1 MAKSRSTKA
10 SGKSKTIL
18 PDYSVTE
25 WEGLNTFI
33 KDLRQLSDGQSPA
46 SLNWITG
53 RYKDH
58 IELRR
63 GSALLGTN
71 RNMGVGR
78 VSGLAVGTTTGN
90 VQVPFFSYAQKLL
103 YYDSGSNTSI
113 EIGSNALPAAANGQ
127 DISFLPYKNIAG
139 SFVYA
144 TSPDSSLYKIVVSD
158 PTTAIDLGPTDYK
171 GYAAISS
178 NRMFLWQRKDTQGQ
192 KYTNALYTSVPDRI
206 SLSAYTQTTK
216 QAIATGDGVTK
227 TFSGILPGYQAQTTV
242 FNTEFGGPIN
252 AGDAVTAIT
261 KGVQTPFT
269 APTGTFTVPEAVY
282 LDGVVGMVEINDLLI
297 PVAVAGAGGGVLN
310 INSTAFT
317 TYSSGGTIYKL
328 EYFIDDQNGN
338 LVSNLGGTGTINY
351 ATGAYVLNFNT
362 APVLGKVIYSQYY
375 SEPLTGSIGD
385 FASNGAAS
393 YQQFDGG
400 GDIQTVLPFDQVEY
414 AFHLLTSW
422 YLNINATSPTNLPYR
437 NKVGTVGIRGGF
449 SSEDGVIYLDNSV
462 PSQPRVQILTI
473 EDNSATAVVTVVPTP
488 LSDQLDLT
496 SFGFAKVAIFRWNEY
511 DVIACAPS
519 LNGVVQSQ
527 NNALFVRNIYSG
539 QWDYCDLPASC
550 FDEYNGTLIAGDSF
564 SNNIFTL
571 FSGLDDDGANID
583 NYWQGKL
590 FNLGVDGLKKFNRFV
605 MKGLIQQTQSIQVFF
620 AFDSGNFV
628 QLATVLGNG
637 AYVNIGNPV
646 LVGANTIGSH
656 VVGGGGD
663 VLTAYPFE
671 VEFLIPCDLFEYVQP
686 QFVAPSIGYV
696 QIDSFTFKDVRLK
709 ARRIPPSRTND
720 PD

>member
-1 MAKSRSTKA
+1 MARQRSSKA
-10 SGKSKTIL
+10 GGRNRTLL
-18 PDYSVTE
+18 PDYAVTE

-46 SLNWITG
+46 SLNWLTG

-71 RNMGVGR
+71 RNLGVGR
-78 VSGLAVGTTTGN
+78 VSGLAVATKNDNT
-90 VQVPFFSYAQKLL
+90 QVPFFSYAQKLN
-103 YYDSGSNTSI
+103 YYDSPSNTTI
-113 EIGSNALPAAANGQ
+113 EIGSNLFPNGANGE
-127 DISFLPYKNIAG
+127 DMSILPYKNIAG
-139 SFVYA
+139 AFAYV
-144 TSPDSSLYKIVVSD
+144 TSPDSSMYKVVVAN
-158 PTTAIDLGPTDYK
+158 PATALDLGPTDYK
-171 GYAAISS
+171 GNAAISS

-192 KYTNALYTSVPDRI
+192 KYTNALYTSVPDRT

-216 QAIATGDGVTK
+216 QNVATGDGVTK
-227 TFSGILPGYQAQTTV
+227 VFTGILPSIPAQSTV
-242 FNTEFGGPIN
+242 FNTEFGGPIT
-252 AGDAVTAIT
+252 AGTAVTAISNGT
-261 KGVQTPFT
+261 TTPYT
-269 APTGTFTVPEAVY
+269 SAGSNLATNDAAY
-282 LDGVVGMVEINDLLI
+282 IDGAGGMTQINDLLI
-297 PVAVAGAGGGVLN
+297 PVSTGGSGGGILN
-310 INSTAFT
+310 INSTAFGAYT
-317 TYSSGGTIYKL
+317 SGGTIYKL

-362 APVLGKVIYSQYY
+362 APVAGKVVYAQYY
-375 SEPLTGSIGD
+375 SEPSLGGITD
-385 FASNGAAS
+385 FVSNGAAA

-422 YLNINATSPTNLPYR
+422 YLNINADTPTNLPYR
-437 NKVGTVGIRGGF
+437 NRVGTNGIRGGF
-449 SSEDGVIYLDNSV
+449 SSEDGIVYLDNSV

-473 EDNSATAVVTVVPTP
+473 EDNSATAVVTIVPTP

-496 SFGFAKVAIFRWNEY
+496 SFGFSKVAIFRWNEY
-511 DVIACAPS
+511 DIMACAPS
-519 LNGVVQSQ
+519 LNGVIQNQ
-527 NNALFVRNIYSG
+527 NNALYVRNIHSK
-539 QWDYCDLPASC
+539 QWDYCDIPASC
-550 FDEYNGTLIAGDSF
+550 FDEFNGTLVAGDSF

-571 FSGLDDDGANID
+571 FSGLDDDGANIN
-583 NYWQGKL
+583 NYWQGKV
-590 FNLGVDGLKKFNRFV
+590 FNLGTDGLKKFNRFV
-605 MKGLIQQTQSIQVFF
+605 IKGLIQQTQSIQVSF

-628 QLATVLGNG
+628 QLATVSGTG
-637 AYVNIGNPV
+637 PYVNVGNPV

-663 VLTAYPFE
+663 VLTAYPYE

-696 QIDSFTFKDVRLK
+696 SIESFIFKDIRLK
-709 ARRIPPSRTND
+709 SRRVPPSRTND